1 MPIEES
7 LSVCQ
12 SAKYIVEQTEPLNLM
27 MILHFFFFP
36 SGIEGRLFCGGNLNN
51 VLHPFPFSSEKGT
64 NTLKKRKKKRKKK
77 EIYTYLLLSSAFFYH
92 KFLFLMVAVCVSE
105 MKFHFLLDNNDL

>member
-64 NTLKKRKKKRKKK
+64 NTLKKRKKKKKK
-77 EIYTYLLLSSAFFYH
+77 KGNIYILVIILCFLLSQV
-92 KFLFLMVAVCVSE
+92 LVLDGGGVCFGNEISFPVGQ
-105 MKFHFLLDNNDL
+105 